1 MTYVKIGGTEYPAE
15 INGKLADREWDG
27 RDSKAITLT
36 MGYSEAVA
44 LFVNGIAWSIV
55 QRESVPTLD
64 ENGQPTGE
72 TTEQVS
78 EFDNSDYSVAGSITD
93 RARALRPY
101 IEKASVNLS
110 DEDALQAVELFPQWV
125 TGHAYVVDERLQY
138 KNVLYRVVQAH
149 TSQADWTP
157 DITPALF
164 VVVSLD
170 EWPEFVQPTGAHD
183 AYKKGDKITFNGKH
197 YISLIDANVY
207 SPTAYP
213 AGWQEQA

>member
-1 MTYVKIGGTEYPAE
+1 M
-15 INGKLADREWDG
+15 
-27 RDSKAITLT
+27 TLT
-36 MGYSEAVA
+36 E
-44 LFVNGIAWSIV
+44 
-55 QRESVPTLD
+55 
-64 ENGQPTGE
+64 
-72 TTEQVS
+72 
-78 EFDNSDYSVAGSITD
+78 
-93 RARALRPY
+93 RARELRPY
-101 IEKASVNLS
+101 IEKAATNLT

-125 TGHAYVVDERLQY
+125 TGHAYAVDERLQY

-149 TSQADWTP
+149 TSQANWTP

>member
-1 MTYVKIGGTEYPAE
+1 MTYTE
-15 INGKLADREWDG
+15 
-27 RDSKAITLT
+27 
-36 MGYSEAVA
+36 
-44 LFVNGIAWSIV
+44 
-55 QRESVPTLD
+55 
-64 ENGQPTGE
+64 
-72 TTEQVS
+72 
-78 EFDNSDYSVAGSITD
+78 

-101 IEKASVNLS
+101 IEKAVISLT

-125 TGHAYVVDERLQY
+125 IDHAYAVDERLQY
-138 KNVLYRVVQAH
+138 NGVLYRVVQAH

-164 VVVSLD
+164 VTVSLD

-183 AYKKGDKITFNGKH
+183 AYKKGDKVTFEGKH
-197 YISLIDANVY
+197 YISLIDGNVY

>member
-1 MTYVKIGGTEYPAE
+1 MSYTE
-15 INGKLADREWDG
+15 
-27 RDSKAITLT
+27 
-36 MGYSEAVA
+36 
-44 LFVNGIAWSIV
+44 
-55 QRESVPTLD
+55 
-64 ENGQPTGE
+64 
-72 TTEQVS
+72 
-78 EFDNSDYSVAGSITD
+78 

-101 IEKASVNLS
+101 IEKASVSLP

-125 TGHAYVVDERLQY
+125 TGRAYAVDERLQY

-183 AYKKGDKITFNGKH
+183 AYKKGDKVTFNGKR

-207 SPTAYP
+207 SPAAYP
-213 AGWQEQA
+213 AGWQEIEG

>member
-1 MTYVKIGGTEYPAE
+1 MTYTE
-15 INGKLADREWDG
+15 
-27 RDSKAITLT
+27 
-36 MGYSEAVA
+36 
-44 LFVNGIAWSIV
+44 
-55 QRESVPTLD
+55 
-64 ENGQPTGE
+64 
-72 TTEQVS
+72 
-78 EFDNSDYSVAGSITD
+78 

-101 IEKASVNLS
+101 IEKASISLT

-138 KNVLYRVVQAH
+138 NGVLYRVVQAH

-183 AYKKGDKITFNGKH
+183 AYNKGDKVMFEGKH
-197 YISLIDANVY
+197 YISLIDGNVY
-207 SPTAYP
+207 SPAAYP
-213 AGWQEQA
+213 AGWQEQT

>member
-1 MTYVKIGGTEYPAE
+1 MSYTE
-15 INGKLADREWDG
+15 
-27 RDSKAITLT
+27 
-36 MGYSEAVA
+36 
-44 LFVNGIAWSIV
+44 
-55 QRESVPTLD
+55 
-64 ENGQPTGE
+64 
-72 TTEQVS
+72 
-78 EFDNSDYSVAGSITD
+78 

-101 IEKASVNLS
+101 IEKSSVSLT

-125 TGHAYVVDERLQY
+125 IKHSYIVGERLQY
-138 KNVLYRVVQAH
+138 NGVLYRVVQAH

-183 AYKKGDKITFNGKH
+183 AYKKGDKVTFEGKH
-197 YISLIDANVY
+197 YISLIDGNVY

>member
-1 MTYVKIGGTEYPAE
+1 MSYIE
-15 INGKLADREWDG
+15 
-27 RDSKAITLT
+27 
-36 MGYSEAVA
+36 
-44 LFVNGIAWSIV
+44 
-55 QRESVPTLD
+55 
-64 ENGQPTGE
+64 
-72 TTEQVS
+72 
-78 EFDNSDYSVAGSITD
+78 

-101 IEKASVNLS
+101 IEKASISLP
-110 DEDALQAVELFPQWV
+110 DEDALQAVELIPECV
-125 TGHAYVVDERLQY
+125 VGLAYAVDERLQY
-138 KNVLYRVVQAH
+138 NGVLYRVVQAH

-183 AYKKGDKITFNGKH
+183 AYKKGDKVTFNGKH

-207 SPTAYP
+207 SPSAYP

>member
-1 MTYVKIGGTEYPAE
+1 MMTYTE
-15 INGKLADREWDG
+15 
-27 RDSKAITLT
+27 
-36 MGYSEAVA
+36 
-44 LFVNGIAWSIV
+44 
-55 QRESVPTLD
+55 
-64 ENGQPTGE
+64 
-72 TTEQVS
+72 
-78 EFDNSDYSVAGSITD
+78 

-101 IEKASVNLS
+101 IEKASVSLA

-125 TGHAYVVDERLQY
+125 TGHAYAVDERLQY
-138 KNVLYRVVQAH
+138 KNVLYRVVHAH
-149 TSQADWTP
+149 NSQADWTP

-164 VVVSLD
+164 VAVSLD

-183 AYKKGDKITFNGKH
+183 AYEKGDKVTFEGKH

>member
-1 MTYVKIGGTEYPAE
+1 MTYTE
-15 INGKLADREWDG
+15 
-27 RDSKAITLT
+27 
-36 MGYSEAVA
+36 
-44 LFVNGIAWSIV
+44 
-55 QRESVPTLD
+55 
-64 ENGQPTGE
+64 
-72 TTEQVS
+72 
-78 EFDNSDYSVAGSITD
+78 

-101 IEKASVNLS
+101 IEKASVSLT

-138 KNVLYRVVQAH
+138 NGVLYRVVQAH
-149 TSQADWTP
+149 TSQAGWTP

-183 AYKKGDKITFNGKH
+183 AYNKGDKVTFDGKH
-197 YISLIDANVY
+197 YISLIDGNVY

>member
-1 MTYVKIGGTEYPAE
+1 M
-15 INGKLADREWDG
+15 
-27 RDSKAITLT
+27 TLT
-36 MGYSEAVA
+36 E
-44 LFVNGIAWSIV
+44 
-55 QRESVPTLD
+55 
-64 ENGQPTGE
+64 
-72 TTEQVS
+72 
-78 EFDNSDYSVAGSITD
+78 
-93 RARALRPY
+93 RARELRPY
-101 IEKASVNLS
+101 IEKAATNLP

-125 TGHAYVVDERLQY
+125 TGHAYAVDERLQY

>member
-1 MTYVKIGGTEYPAE
+1 MMTYTE
-15 INGKLADREWDG
+15 
-27 RDSKAITLT
+27 
-36 MGYSEAVA
+36 
-44 LFVNGIAWSIV
+44 
-55 QRESVPTLD
+55 
-64 ENGQPTGE
+64 
-72 TTEQVS
+72 
-78 EFDNSDYSVAGSITD
+78 

-101 IEKASVNLS
+101 IEKSSVSLT

-125 TGHAYVVDERLQY
+125 TDLSYVENERLQY
-138 KNVLYRVVQAH
+138 NGVLYRVVQAH

-164 VVVSLD
+164 AIVSLD

-183 AYKKGDKITFNGKH
+183 AYNKGDKVTFEGKH

-213 AGWQEQA
+213 AGWQKQM